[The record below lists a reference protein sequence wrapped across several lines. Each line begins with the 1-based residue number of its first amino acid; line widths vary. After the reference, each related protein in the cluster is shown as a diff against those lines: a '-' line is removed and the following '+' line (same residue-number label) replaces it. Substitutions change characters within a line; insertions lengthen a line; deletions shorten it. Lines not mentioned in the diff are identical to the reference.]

1 MIVGLTG
8 GIGSGKSTVAKLFA
22 DRGAQIIDTDVIAR
36 EVVEPPSPL
45 LDRIAVEFGK
55 DVIGPDG
62 RLDRS
67 ALALIVFKDAG
78 KLRRLNDI
86 LHPAILKRTLADIPK
101 HAPTA
106 VTVVVVP
113 LLFES
118 GFEKNCD
125 TVVAVVTPAEVRRRR
140 AMERGF
146 SPEDFDARMR
156 SQLADEDYARRARI
170 VIHNDGD
177 LQALT
182 REVDK
187 AWSEIISG
195 RP

>member
-22 DRGAQIIDTDVIAR
+22 DRGAHIIDTDVIAR
-36 EVVEPPSPL
+36 DVVEPPSPL
-45 LDRIAVEFGK
+45 LDRIAAEFGK
-55 DVIGPDG
+55 DVIGPEG

-67 ALALIVFKDAG
+67 ALARIVFKDAG

-86 LHPAILKRTLADIPK
+86 LHPAILKRTLADIAK

-125 TVVAVVTPAEVRRRR
+125 TVVAVVTPAEVRRQR

-146 SPEDFDARMR
+146 SSEDFDARMR
-156 SQLADEDYARRARI
+156 SQLADADYARKARI
-170 VIHNDGD
+170 VIRNDGD
-177 LQALT
+177 LQALA

-187 AWSEIISG
+187 AWSEIISI